1 MDPEARAQSKN
12 LNEPECGELPESSR
26 TFENGVAVPNLVAG
40 LDEVRDG
47 R

>member
-26 TFENGVAVPNLVAG
+26 TFENGVAVPNWVAG